1 VQRYEYS
8 IENPKKNDFSVL
20 WWLKISNFAPFFE
33 ILCKNLMRFLNKY
46 LVVVGTMLFLVSC
59 HQRQERVVTPYGSV
73 LDSVEVTE
81 DFDLP
86 DIQTNGELIMA
97 TVSGPETYY
106 DYHGRQLGT
115 QYLICQHFADSLGVR
130 LRIDVCRDSVELRRR
145 LDEGEADLV
154 AWPTPG
160 EIEVG
165 AEKPELAEELALWY
179 HPDRIAAAKKEEQD
193 LLTVKKVRRRI
204 FSPMLDKR
212 GGIISHYDQ
221 YFIAYSRDIRWD
233 WRLLAAQCYQESTF
247 DPKAVSFAGAKGLMQ
262 IMPGTADHLGVS
274 RSRLYEPEANIA
286 AATKYIAELQRTFAD
301 IGDHYERTNFVL
313 ASYNGGAHHIRD
325 AMALAKRDGK
335 NNHRWGEVAPYVL
348 KLAQPKYYNDPLV
361 KYGYMRGSE
370 TVDYVSKIRQR
381 FAGYQGVKSPHMGFH
396 VSKPRKADQR
406 KKKYDLQN

>member
-1 VQRYEYS
+1 
-8 IENPKKNDFSVL
+8 
-20 WWLKISNFAPFFE
+20 
-33 ILCKNLMRFLNKY
+33 MRFLNKY
-46 LVVVGTMLFLVSC
+46 LVVVGAMLLLVSC

-73 LDSVEVTE
+73 LDSVEVKE

-130 LRIDVCRDSVELRRR
+130 LRIDVCRDSAELRRR

>member
-1 VQRYEYS
+1 
-8 IENPKKNDFSVL
+8 
-20 WWLKISNFAPFFE
+20 
-33 ILCKNLMRFLNKY
+33 MRFLNKY
-46 LVVVGTMLFLVSC
+46 LVVVGAMLLLVSC

-130 LRIDVCRDSVELRRR
+130 LRIDVCRDSAELRRR

-396 VSKPRKADQR
+396 SSKPRKADLR

>member
-1 VQRYEYS
+1 
-8 IENPKKNDFSVL
+8 
-20 WWLKISNFAPFFE
+20 
-33 ILCKNLMRFLNKY
+33 MRFLNKY
-46 LVVVGTMLFLVSC
+46 LIVVGAMLLLVSC

-160 EIEVG
+160 QFEVG

>member
-1 VQRYEYS
+1 M
-8 IENPKKNDFSVL
+8 L

-46 LVVVGTMLFLVSC
+46 LVVVGAMLLLVSC

>member
-1 VQRYEYS
+1 
-8 IENPKKNDFSVL
+8 
-20 WWLKISNFAPFFE
+20 
-33 ILCKNLMRFLNKY
+33 MRFLNKY
-46 LVVVGTMLFLVSC
+46 SVVVGFIMLLASC

-81 DFDLP
+81 DFDLD
-86 DIQTNGELIMA
+86 DIQTNGELIVA
-97 TVSGPETYY
+97 TTSGPDTYY
-106 DYHGRQLGT
+106 DYRGKQLGT

-130 LRIDVCRDSVELRRR
+130 LRIDVCRDSAELRRR
-145 LDEGEADLV
+145 LEDGEADLI
-154 AWPTPG
+154 AWGTPG
-160 EIEVG
+160 QFEVG

-179 HPDRIAAAKKEEQD
+179 HPDRIAAAKKEEQE

-274 RSRLYEPEANIA
+274 RSKLYEPEANIS

-335 NNHRWGEVAPYVL
+335 NNHRWSEVAPYVL
-348 KLAQPKYYNDPLV
+348 KLAQPRYYNDPIV

-370 TVDYVSKIRQR
+370 TVDYVLKIRQR
-381 FAGYQGVKSPHMGFH
+381 YAGYQGVKSPHVGFH
-396 VSKPRKADQR
+396 ASKPRKADQR
-406 KKKYDLQN
+406 KKKYDL

>member
-1 VQRYEYS
+1 M
-8 IENPKKNDFSVL
+8 L

-46 LVVVGTMLFLVSC
+46 LVVVGTMLLLVSC
-59 HQRQERVVTPYGSV
+59 RQRQERVVTPYGSV

-130 LRIDVCRDSVELRRR
+130 LRIDVCRDSAELRRR

>member
-1 VQRYEYS
+1 
-8 IENPKKNDFSVL
+8 
-20 WWLKISNFAPFFE
+20 
-33 ILCKNLMRFLNKY
+33 MRFLNKY

-160 EIEVG
+160 EIEAG

>member
-1 VQRYEYS
+1 
-8 IENPKKNDFSVL
+8 
-20 WWLKISNFAPFFE
+20 
-33 ILCKNLMRFLNKY
+33 MRFLNKY
-46 LVVVGTMLFLVSC
+46 LVVVGAMLLLVSC

-130 LRIDVCRDSVELRRR
+130 LRIDVCRDSAELRRR

-154 AWPTPG
+154 AWPPPG

-370 TVDYVSKIRQR
+370 TVDYVSKISQR

>member
-1 VQRYEYS
+1 M
-8 IENPKKNDFSVL
+8 L

-46 LVVVGTMLFLVSC
+46 LVVVGAMLLLVSC

-86 DIQTNGELIMA
+86 NIQTNGELIMA

-130 LRIDVCRDSVELRRR
+130 LRIDVCRDSAELKRR
-145 LDEGEADLV
+145 LEEGEADLV

-160 EIEVG
+160 QIEVG

-179 HPDRIAAAKKEEQD
+179 HPDRVAAAKKEEQD

-204 FSPMLDKR
+204 FSPMLDRR

>member
-1 VQRYEYS
+1 MQRYEYS
-8 IENPKKNDFSVL
+8 VENPKKNDFSVL

-46 LVVVGTMLFLVSC
+46 LVVAGAMLLLVSC
-59 HQRQERVVTPYGSV
+59 RQRQERLVTPYGSV

-81 DFDLP
+81 DFDLA

-130 LRIDVCRDSVELRRR
+130 LRIDVCRDSAELRRR
-145 LDEGEADLV
+145 LDEGEADIV

-193 LLTVKKVRRRI
+193 LLTVKKVKRRI

-221 YFIAYSRDIRWD
+221 FFIAYSRDIRWD

-274 RSRLYEPEANIA
+274 RSRLYEPETNIA

-325 AMALAKRDGK
+325 AMALAKLDGK
-335 NNHRWGEVAPYVL
+335 NNHRWSEVAPYVL